1 MTIERKLY
9 SVSDLISK
17 TRAMLELSFKDVWVE
32 GEVSNV
38 HYHSSGH
45 LYFTIKDN
53 LSELK
58 SVMFKSSGS
67 YLRFQIEDGM
77 RLLCFGSLSV
87 YEQRGQVQLV
97 TKKIEVSGV
106 GTLHQAFEALK
117 NKLERQGLFDLRHKL
132 ELKKIPQKIGIV
144 TSGEGA
150 AIKDVL
156 HVLSRRS
163 SFLEIVFRP
172 SKVQGEGAAEEISNG
187 VNELSSIVGIDTII
201 ICRGG
206 GSIEDLWAFNEEI
219 LVQTIFNCKVPIISA
234 VGHETDFTISD
245 FVADQRAATPTEAAE
260 IVCLSSE
267 QIFSSLKNYET
278 TFTNMIKSLSLLN
291 KNKIENLFNRL
302 MRLEPSTM
310 IKTKKTVLNNFHN
323 FLLNCIKNVVGRKKL
338 KFEII
343 SNQLININPNNVL
356 KRGFSIAIDK
366 KSKKII
372 RSANDLLIDD
382 DFILKTSEGSL
393 EARKIKQIN

>member
-1 MTIERKLY
+1 MTIERTLY

-17 TRAMLELSFKDVWVE
+17 TRAMLELSFKDIWLE

-67 YLRFQIEDGM
+67 YLRFQIENGM
-77 RLLCFGSLSV
+77 RLVCFGSLSV
-87 YEQRGQVQLV
+87 YEQRGQVQFV

-323 FLLNCIKNVVGRKKL
+323 FLLNHIKNVVDRQKL

>member
-1 MTIERKLY
+1 
-9 SVSDLISK
+9 
-17 TRAMLELSFKDVWVE
+17 MLELSFKDVWVE

-278 TFTNMIKSLSLLN
+278 AFTNMIESLSLLN

-302 MRLEPSTM
+302 MRLEPSTL
-310 IKTKKTVLNNFHN
+310 IRTKKTVLDNFHN
-323 FLLNCIKNVVGRKKL
+323 FLLNNIENVVDRQKL

-382 DFILKTSEGSL
+382 DFILKTSVGSL

>member
-1 MTIERKLY
+1 MTIERILY

-17 TRAMLELSFKDVWVE
+17 TRAMLELSFKDIWVE

-58 SVMFKSSGS
+58 GVMFKSSGS
-67 YLRFQIEDGM
+67 YLRFQIENGM
-77 RLLCFGSLSV
+77 RLVCFGSLSV
-87 YEQRGQVQLV
+87 YEQRGQVQFV
-97 TKKIEVSGV
+97 TKKIEFSGI

-117 NKLERQGLFDLRHKL
+117 NKLEKQGLFDPRHKL
-132 ELKKIPQKIGIV
+132 ELKKIPKKIGIV

-150 AIKDVL
+150 AIEDIL

-163 SFLEIVFRP
+163 SFLEIVFRT
-172 SKVQGEGAAEEISNG
+172 SKVQGEGAAEDLSNG
-187 VNELSSIVGIDTII
+187 VNELSSIRGIDTII

-234 VGHETDFTISD
+234 IGHETDFTISD

-267 QIFSSLKNYET
+267 QIFNSFKNYET
-278 TFTNMIKSLSLLN
+278 SFTNKIESLSLLN
-291 KNKIENLFNRL
+291 KNKIENLLNHL
-302 MRLEPSTM
+302 MRLEPSTK
-310 IKTKKTVLNNFHN
+310 IKMKKTGLDKIHN
-323 FLLNCIKNVVGRKKL
+323 FLISYIENLVNTHKV
-338 KFEII
+338 KFEST
-343 SNQLININPNNVL
+343 SNQLISISPNNIL

-366 KSKKII
+366 KTKKITPT
-372 RSANDLLIDD
+372 AKDLLIDD
-382 DFILKTSEGSL
+382 DFILTTSVGSL

>member
-1 MTIERKLY
+1 MTIGRILY

-17 TRAMLELSFKDVWVE
+17 TRAMLELSFKDIWLE

-58 SVMFKSSGS
+58 GVMFKSSGS
-67 YLRFQIEDGM
+67 YLRFQIENGM
-77 RLLCFGSLSV
+77 RLVCFGSLSV
-87 YEQRGQVQLV
+87 YEQRGQVQFV
-97 TKKIEVSGV
+97 TKKIEFSGI

-117 NKLERQGLFDLRHKL
+117 NKLEKQGLFDPRHKL
-132 ELKKIPQKIGIV
+132 ELKKIPKKIGIV

-150 AIKDVL
+150 AIEDIL

-163 SFLEIVFRP
+163 SFLEIVFRT
-172 SKVQGEGAAEEISNG
+172 SKVQGEGAAEDLSNG
-187 VNELSSIVGIDTII
+187 VNELSSIRGIDTII

-234 VGHETDFTISD
+234 IGHETDFTISD

-267 QIFSSLKNYET
+267 QIFNSFKNYET
-278 TFTNMIKSLSLLN
+278 SFTNKIESLSLLN
-291 KNKIENLFNRL
+291 KNKIENLLNHL
-302 MRLEPSTM
+302 MRLEPSTK
-310 IKTKKTVLNNFHN
+310 IKMKKTGLDKIHN
-323 FLLNCIKNVVGRKKL
+323 FLISYIENLVNTHKV
-338 KFEII
+338 KFEST
-343 SNQLININPNNVL
+343 SNQLISISPNNIL

-372 RSANDLLIDD
+372 RSAKDLLIDD
-382 DFILKTSEGSL
+382 DFILTTSVGSL